1 MKKFLSVRYVPK
13 ELLKDVKIYM
23 LSNGVFKECLPFVI
37 TRKVVHLKNIY
48 CDFDEMPLD
57 IQQKYED
64 MVISEDDNL
73 SKIYFT
79 KKGGYIYDN
88 NKVKVVIN
96 ENTYVLPIVGNL
108 LPSDDVTPYT
118 VLFNNGNYVLVPI
131 LISLRN
137 HWSLIYTG
145 GTRYGNNVFC
155 LASELPKEKLEE
167 HADEIIMVKDV
178 PNYLSAGTLKD
189 KKDILK

>member
-1 MKKFLSVRYVPK
+1 MKKFLSARYVPE
-13 ELLKDVKIYM
+13 ELMRSVKIYM

-37 TRKVVHLKNIY
+37 TRKVVPLNNIY
-48 CDFDEMPLD
+48 CDFDQMPLD

-64 MVISEDDNL
+64 MVVNEDDNL
-73 SKIYFT
+73 SRIYFT
-79 KKGGYIYDN
+79 KKGSYIYDN
-88 NKVKVVIN
+88 DDVKVVIN
-96 ENTYVLPIVGNL
+96 EKTYVLPIVNNL

-137 HWSLIYTG
+137 HWSFLYAG
-145 GTRYGNNVFC
+145 GTKYGKNVFC

-167 HADEIIMVKDV
+167 HISEVIMVKDV
-178 PNYLSAGTLKD
+178 PRYLQAEVLKD
-189 KKDILK
+189 KKDSLK